1 MSIEINHISKHY
13 GDFQALDDIS
23 LTIPTGKLV
32 AILGP
37 SGCGKTTLLRTVAGL
52 ERADE
57 KPGADILFDGVSAL
71 NSPVNRRKVG
81 FVFQHYALFRQ
92 MTVADNVAFGL
103 TVKPRA
109 ERPDKATIK
118 KRVAD
123 MLDLVQLSRLGS
135 RYPDEL
141 SGGQRQRV
149 ALARALAIEPKVLL
163 LDEPFGALDAQVRAS
178 LRHWLRHLHDTINV
192 TSIFVTHDQEE
203 ALEVS
208 DQVVVM
214 NKGRIEQIG
223 SPNELFSNPKT
234 EFVMHFLGEVNIF
247 HGRFERDKAVFGA
260 KGAESD
266 DAEAKM
272 LVRPHDFAIRRAH
285 PPEGGIAAEVIRVLT
300 AGSLVKIELVDE
312 SRNLLYVHQSHA
324 EYVADPV
331 KVQDKVWLVATS
343 QRIFRNGEDWSGDYV
358 I

>member
-57 KPGADILFDGVSAL
+57 TPGSDILFDGVSAL

-109 ERPDKATIK
+109 ERPDRAAIR

-123 MLDLVQLSRLGS
+123 MLDLVQLSRLGA

-234 EFVMHFLGEVNIF
+234 EFVMNFLGEVNIF

-260 KGAESD
+260 KGAARVE
-266 DAEAKM
+266 AEAKM
-272 LVRPHDFAIRRAH
+272 LVRPHDFAIRRAR

-343 QRIFRNGEDWSGDYV
+343 RRIFRNGEDWSGDYV

>member
-1 MSIEINHISKHY
+1 MSIEIKHINKHY
-13 GDFQALDDIS
+13 GDFQALHDIS
-23 LTIPTGKLV
+23 LDIPTGRLV

-52 ERADE
+52 EPADE
-57 KPGADILFDGVSAL
+57 TPGADILFDGVSAL
-71 NSPVNRRKVG
+71 AAPVNRRQVG

-92 MTVADNVAFGL
+92 MTVADNIAFGL

-109 ERPDKATIK
+109 ERPDKSAIK
-118 KRVAD
+118 TRVAEL
-123 MLDLVQLSRLGS
+123 LDLVQLSHLGT

-163 LDEPFGALDAQVRAS
+163 LDEPFGALDAQVRAA

-203 ALEVS
+203 ALEVA

-214 NKGRIEQIG
+214 NKGRLEQTG
-223 SPNELFSNPKT
+223 SPDELFANPRT

-247 HGRFERDKAVFGA
+247 HGRFESDKAIFGLKGA
-260 KGAESD
+260 KKD

-272 LVRPHDFAIRRAH
+272 LVRPHDFSIRRER
-285 PPEGGIAAEVIRVLT
+285 PREGGIAAEVIRVLT
-300 AGSLVKIELVDE
+300 AGAFVKIELVDE

-324 EYVADPV
+324 EYGKSPV
-331 KVQDKVWLVATS
+331 KVLEKVWLVPTS
-343 QRIFRNGEDWSGDYV
+343 RRIFRNGEDWNGDYV

>member
-1 MSIEINHISKHY
+1 M
-13 GDFQALDDIS
+13 
-23 LTIPTGKLV
+23 
-32 AILGP
+32 
-37 SGCGKTTLLRTVAGL
+37 
-52 ERADE
+52 
-57 KPGADILFDGVSAL
+57 
-71 NSPVNRRKVG
+71 NRRKVG

-109 ERPDKATIK
+109 ERPDRAAIR

-123 MLDLVQLSRLGS
+123 MLDLVQLSRLGA

-203 ALEVS
+203 ALEVA

-260 KGAESD
+260 KGAARDE
-266 DAEAKM
+266 AEAKM
-272 LVRPHDFAIRRAH
+272 LVRPHDFAIRRAR

-343 QRIFRNGEDWSGDYV
+343 RRIFRNGEDWSGDYV